1 MPQAACRVSITLV
14 RAPSF
19 SLKPP
24 SSFKMALRFLL
35 TTLAFVLPAISASS
49 KAQAALYS
57 FSEAAGSDGP
67 SLESARANA
76 PQIFNAIHS
85 SMRQWGSSLNH
96 NGMSLFPGRIPN
108 NTHLYHGTH
117 NPDAVK
123 GMEWLAFEI
132 EHAEMFARVIG
143 GRRPGRPGEPGYP
156 ERPGDRPGDPGDG
169 GAPPPVELN
178 WAESVEELQSMGK
191 DEPDFSKGY
200 LHIYRTTR
208 PLTNLV
214 YIDGMSAGK
223 TNMGTLDTQD
233 FLLRSKTNGDDEP
246 AFNDRN
252 RGLELCALGA
262 EWGIEGFVRMEMGF
276 EIIFC
281 EFSDGLVLESA
292 RQRPSGDNRS
302 FEVLNQFET
311 LRGASMRYP
320 GITGQRFKP
329 DYSGMLSAFWYDL
342 NMTNPDPK
350 RQDLPR
356 LPATDVEGL
365 GRMKVDFKA
374 AFQESSRR
382 KDFGNDWQGITDMII
397 TRYSDR
403 LQLMAGNK
411 TSREVIL
418 SESAVLLN
426 LYIDYGN
433 FDIPTAVE
441 KCSVHYLIAAEPK
454 TIADRMIYEALHT
467 VMNKIC
473 RTLFRVR
480 QLLLEENLTDTS
492 ALENSKSALKTL
504 VYYLNWTT
512 WKECGK
518 CAYDEI
524 CFVAIWPWGSI
535 EDHEHPSCMKSD
547 VLAKR
552 QGYWHMDGRPG
563 RRRPEPPKD
572 GAKSSIDEH

>member
-1 MPQAACRVSITLV
+1 
-14 RAPSF
+14 
-19 SLKPP
+19 
-24 SSFKMALRFLL
+24 MALYFLL
-35 TTLAFVLPAISASS
+35 AASAFVLPAISASS
-49 KAQAALYS
+49 KAQAPLFS
-57 FSEAAGSDGP
+57 SSEAAGSDGP

-76 PQIFNAIHS
+76 PQIFNTIHS

-96 NGMSLFPGRIPN
+96 NGMSLFPARIPN

-117 NPDAVK
+117 KPGAVK

-132 EHAEMFARVIG
+132 EHAEMFARVPPER
-143 GRRPGRPGEPGYP
+143 RRPGRPGKPGYP
-156 ERPGDRPGDPGDG
+156 GRPGNRPGPGNPGDG
-169 GAPPPVELN
+169 GAPRPVELN
-178 WAESVEELQSMGK
+178 WAEGVEELQSMGE

-200 LHIYRTTR
+200 LHIYRTIR

-223 TNMGTLDTQD
+223 CNMGTLDTQD
-233 FLLRSKTNGDDEP
+233 FLLRNKTNGDDI
-246 AFNDRN
+246 FSDRN

-302 FEVLNQFET
+302 FEGLDQFET
-311 LRGASMRYP
+311 LRGASMRYS
-320 GITGQRFKP
+320 GITGQRLKL

-365 GRMKVDFKA
+365 GRMKTDFKA

-382 KDFGNDWQGITDMII
+382 KDVGNDWQGITDMII

-403 LQLMAGNK
+403 LQLMAGNN
-411 TSREVIL
+411 TSQEVIL
-418 SESAVLLN
+418 SELAVLLN
-426 LYIDYGN
+426 LYLDYGN
-433 FDIPTAVE
+433 FDIPTAAE
-441 KCSVHYLIAAEPK
+441 KCSVHYLIAAVPE
-454 TIADRMIYEALHT
+454 TIGDSMIYEALST
-467 VMNKIC
+467 VMNEIC

-480 QLLLEENLTDTS
+480 QLLLEEDTTNSS
-492 ALENSKSALKTL
+492 ALDKSKSALKAL
-504 VYYLNWTT
+504 VDYLNWTT

-524 CFVAIWPWGSI
+524 CFVAIWPWGSM
-535 EDHEHPSCMKSD
+535 EDHEHPSCMKKD
-547 VLAKR
+547 VLLTR
-552 QGYWHMDGRPG
+552 GGYWFMQGGQPVRGRPKP
-563 RRRPEPPKD
+563 PED
-572 GAKSSIDEH
+572 EAKS